1 MIYAVDFDGTL
12 CRGMY
17 PKIGEPITKMIEWCK
32 QHKESGD
39 KLILWTCRNGELLE
53 EAIEWCKNQG
63 IEFDAINENLS
74 ERIEEY
80 GSDTRKVSADF
91 YIDDK
96 NLMVDELEKRGEI
109 VPLKPKDREY
119 RNLIQLNLSQE
130 PNKRIDSDHYV
141 DGYATTWDAY
151 LLGEKDGVQYFER
164 VDRNAFDGA
173 DMSDIIMQLNHE
185 GRVFAR
191 NSNSTLIAEPN
202 DHGFFIAADLSRS
215 AAARE
220 LHNEI
225 QEGLITK
232 MSWAFTVADEEYDKE
247 NRTRIIKRVKKVY
260 DVSAVSIPANDGTEI
275 SARSYLDGVI
285 EVEKQE
291 LQELEKQILIHKL
304 RRFRK

>member
-1 MIYAVDFDGTL
+1 MPMKT
-12 CRGMY
+12 
-17 PKIGEPITKMIEWCK
+17 
-32 QHKESGD
+32 
-39 KLILWTCRNGELLE
+39 
-53 EAIEWCKNQG
+53 NQ
-63 IEFDAINENLS
+63 
-74 ERIEEY
+74 
-80 GSDTRKVSADF
+80 
-91 YIDDK
+91 
-96 NLMVDELEKRGEI
+96 
-109 VPLKPKDREY
+109 REY

-130 PNKRIDSDHYV
+130 PNKRIDSDYYV
-141 DGYATTWDAY
+141 EGYATTWDPY
-151 LLGEKDGVQYFER
+151 VLGEVDGIKYLEKI
-164 VDRNAFDGA
+164 DRNAFDGA

-191 NSNSTLIAEPN
+191 NSNSTLIVEPN

-215 AAARE
+215 TAAKE

-291 LQELEKQILIHKL
+291 MLERQKNKTKLELW
-304 RRFRK
+304 RFRK